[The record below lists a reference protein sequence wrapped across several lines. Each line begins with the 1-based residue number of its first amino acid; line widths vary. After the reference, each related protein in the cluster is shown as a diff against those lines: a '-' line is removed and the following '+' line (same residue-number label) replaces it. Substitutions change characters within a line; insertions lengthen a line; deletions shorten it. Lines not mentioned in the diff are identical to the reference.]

1 MIGIRVLDV
10 DFIED
15 ESFEEPAYTF
25 ADAARYADVPYQT
38 VRYWALGRD
47 RIPPIIELPD
57 TSPPALSFA
66 NLLECHVLNAMRT
79 RYRLHLPQ
87 VRLALMHLR
96 GTGQDRHPLLRDDF
110 RTNGIDLFIDEG
122 ALINVSEGGQSA
134 FREILDLYLER
145 ITMNDGILKFYPFV
159 AFTTPDEPKI
169 ISITPKI
176 AFGRSVIDGT
186 GIATAV
192 IAARFG
198 ARDSMEDLAHEY
210 KRSEREIEEAIRWE
224 GSYRTAAATAA

>member
-1 MIGIRVLDV
+1 MIDLES
-10 DFIED
+10 IED

-38 VRYWALGRD
+38 IRYWAVGRD
-47 RIPPIIELPD
+47 QIPPIIELPD
-57 TSPPALSFA
+57 SSSPALSFA

-79 RYRLHLPQ
+79 RYRLRLPQ
-87 VRLALMHLR
+87 VRLALMHLKR
-96 GTGQDRHPLLRDDF
+96 TDQNRHPLLRNDF
-110 RTNGIDLFIDEG
+110 RTNGIDLFIEEG
-122 ALINVSEGGQSA
+122 ALINLSRGGQSA

-145 ITMNDGILKFYPFV
+145 IATNDGILKLYPFV
-159 AFTTPDEPKI
+159 AFAAPNEPKI

-198 ARDSMEDLAHEY
+198 ARDSMEDLAREY

-224 GSYRTAAATAA
+224 GSYRTAAAAAA

>member
-1 MIGIRVLDV
+1 MIDAE
-10 DFIED
+10 FIED
-15 ESFEEPAYTF
+15 ESFDEPAYTL
-25 ADAARYADVPYQT
+25 ADASRYADVPYQT

-47 RIPPIIELPD
+47 RIPPIIELAE

-66 NLLECHVLNAMRT
+66 NLLECHVLNAMRS

-87 VRLALMHLR
+87 VRLATMHLKR
-96 GTGQDRHPLLRDDF
+96 TNQNRHPLLRDDF

-122 ALINVSEGGQSA
+122 ALINLSKGGQSA

-145 ITMNDGILKFYPFV
+145 ITTNDGILKFYPFV
-159 AFTTPDEPKI
+159 AFTTPTEPKI

-198 ARDSMEDLAHEY
+198 ARDSMEDLAREY
-210 KRSEREIEEAIRWE
+210 RRSEREIEEAIRWE
-224 GSYRTAAATAA
+224 GSYRTTAAATA

>member
-1 MIGIRVLDV
+1 MPDV
-10 DFIED
+10 AFIED
-15 ESFEEPAYTF
+15 KSFEEPAYTL

-38 VRYWALGRD
+38 VRYWVLGRE
-47 RIPPIIELPD
+47 RIPPIIELPE

-79 RYRLHLPQ
+79 RYRLQLPK
-87 VRLALMHLR
+87 VRLALTHLR
-96 GTGQDRHPLLRDDF
+96 QRTRDRHPLLRDDF
-110 RTNGIDLFIDEG
+110 RTNGIDLFVDEG
-122 ALINVSEGGQSA
+122 ALVNVSKGGQAA
-134 FREILDLYLER
+134 FREILELYLER
-145 ITMNDGILKFYPFV
+145 ITTNDGILKFYPFV

-198 ARDSMEDLAHEY
+198 ARDSMEDLAREY
-210 KRSEREIEEAIRWE
+210 HRTEREIEEAIRWE
-224 GSYRTAAATAA
+224 GSYRTTAAAAA

>member
-1 MIGIRVLDV
+1 MIDTEL
-10 DFIED
+10 IED
-15 ESFEEPAYTF
+15 ESFDEPAYTL

-38 VRYWALGRD
+38 VRYWAAGRGK
-47 RIPPIIELPD
+47 IPPIIELPE

-87 VRLALMHLR
+87 VRLALLHLKS
-96 GTGQDRHPLLRDDF
+96 TKQDRHPLLRDDF
-110 RTNGIDLFIDEG
+110 RTNGMDLFIDEG
-122 ALINVSEGGQSA
+122 ALINLSKGGQSA

-145 ITMNDGILKFYPFV
+145 IATNDGILKFYPFV
-159 AFTTPDEPKI
+159 AFTTPNEPKI

-198 ARDSMEDLAHEY
+198 ARDSMEDLAREY
-210 KRSEREIEEAIRWE
+210 RRSEREIEEAIRWE
-224 GSYRTAAATAA
+224 GSYRTAAAAAA